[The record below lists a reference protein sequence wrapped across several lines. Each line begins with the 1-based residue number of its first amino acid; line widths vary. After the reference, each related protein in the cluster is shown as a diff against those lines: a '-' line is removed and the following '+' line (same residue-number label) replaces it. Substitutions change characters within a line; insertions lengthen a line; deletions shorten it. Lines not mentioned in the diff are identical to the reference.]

1 MKLKN
6 TLALS
11 LAAVMAA
18 GLTACGSSADTAS
31 AASPAAD
38 STAAESTEAAADT
51 AAPDGDGDPT
61 TLTVAME
68 CAYAPYNWTQNDD
81 ANGAVEIRGSSDYA
95 YGYDVMMA
103 KKIGEAL
110 GQKVQ
115 IVKLDWDSLIPA
127 VMSGD
132 VDCVIAGQSI
142 TAERAAQ
149 VDFSDPYYY
158 ASIVTLTK
166 KDSAYANAAS
176 VADLAGA
183 TATSQLGTIWYDTCL
198 PQIENANILP
208 AQETAPA
215 MLVALNSGACDI
227 VVTDHPTGQAAL
239 TAYPDLV
246 MLDFGG
252 GDADFQ
258 VSDEDINIGILM
270 KKGNTAL
277 KDAINEVLATM
288 TTDDYN
294 TMMDEGM
301 QVLVGP
307 TTTGASLTVSDQ
319 TNADRT
325 FMLTPSASSTD
336 VTAGK
341 DNVFQVCFTDPNQG
355 VGAADYMAE
364 NFADAKIAVIY
375 RNDDAYSQG
384 IRDAFVK
391 EAGDKGLSIVY
402 QGTFTLDTSSDF
414 SVQLAAL
421 LLRK

>member
-1 MKLKN
+1 MKKFVSVI
-6 TLALS
+6 LS
-11 LAAVMAA
+11 LLMVLSM
-18 GLTACGSSADTAS
+18 TACGSSASDAPAAS
-31 AASPAAD
+31 AAP
-38 STAAESTEAAADT
+38 TAASSVVLSGVE
-51 AAPDGDGDPT
+51 DGV
-61 TLTVAME
+61 LTVGME
-68 CAYAPYNWTQNDD
+68 CAYAPYNWTQMDD
-81 ANGAVEIRGSSDYA
+81 SNGAVPISNVPGAYA
-95 YGYDVMMA
+95 NGYDVMIA
-103 KKIGEAL
+103 KKICEANGWEL
-110 GQKVQ
+110 EIMAIGWDGLVPALNAGQ
-115 IVKLDWDSLIPA
+115 LDA
-127 VMSGD
+127 
-132 VDCVIAGQSI
+132 VIAGQSI

-252 GDADFQ
+252 GDGDFQ
-258 VSDEDINIGILM
+258 VSDEDINIGISM

-294 TMMDEGM
+294 TMMDE
-301 QVLVGP
+301 
-307 TTTGASLTVSDQ
+307 A
-319 TNADRT
+319 
-325 FMLTPSASSTD
+325 
-336 VTAGK
+336 
-341 DNVFQVCFTDPNQG
+341 
-355 VGAADYMAE
+355 
-364 NFADAKIAVIY
+364 I
-375 RNDDAYSQG
+375 
-384 IRDAFVK
+384 
-391 EAGDKGLSIVY
+391 
-402 QGTFTLDTSSDF
+402 
-414 SVQLAAL
+414 SVQPLSE
-421 LLRK
+421 

>member
-6 TLALS
+6 AMALGLAS
-11 LAAVMAA
+11 VLAV
-18 GLTACGSSADTAS
+18 GLTACGSSADTS
-31 AASPAAD
+31 AASPAD
-38 STAAESTEAAADT
+38 STAAESTVAAAD
-51 AAPDGDGDPT
+51 AAGAPDGDGDPT

-239 TAYPDLV
+239 TAYPDLT

-252 GDADFQ
+252 GDGDFQ
-258 VSDEDINIGILM
+258 VSDEDINIGISM

-294 TMMDEGM
+294 ALMDE
-301 QVLVGP
+301 
-307 TTTGASLTVSDQ
+307 A
-319 TNADRT
+319 
-325 FMLTPSASSTD
+325 
-336 VTAGK
+336 
-341 DNVFQVCFTDPNQG
+341 
-355 VGAADYMAE
+355 
-364 NFADAKIAVIY
+364 I
-375 RNDDAYSQG
+375 
-384 IRDAFVK
+384 
-391 EAGDKGLSIVY
+391 
-402 QGTFTLDTSSDF
+402 
-414 SVQLAAL
+414 SVQPLSDN
-421 LLRK
+421 

>member
-18 GLTACGSSADTAS
+18 GLTACGSGADTTS

-38 STAAESTEAAADT
+38 STAAESTEAAADTT

-183 TATSQLGTIWYDTCL
+183 TATSQLGTIWYDSCL
-198 PQIENANILP
+198 PQIAGAKIQSP
-208 AQETAPA
+208 AESAPA
-215 MLVALNSGACDI
+215 MLMALEAGMVDFICTDMPTAQGA
-227 VVTDHPTGQAAL
+227 L
-239 TAYPDLV
+239 LAYPDLV
-246 MLDFGG
+246 LLDFSGSE
-252 GDADFQ
+252 DNFV
-258 VSDEDINIGILM
+258 VSDEDINIGISVR
-270 KKGNTAL
+270 KGNTVLKEAL
-277 KDAINEVLATM
+277 DSVLSTM
-288 TTDDYN
+288 TAEDF
-294 TMMDEGM
+294 
-301 QVLVGP
+301 
-307 TTTGASLTVSDQ
+307 
-319 TNADRT
+319 NAI
-325 FMLTPSASSTD
+325 MAQA
-336 VTAGK
+336 TAI
-341 DNVFQVCFTDPNQG
+341 QPI
-355 VGAADYMAE
+355 E
-364 NFADAKIAVIY
+364 
-375 RNDDAYSQG
+375 
-384 IRDAFVK
+384 
-391 EAGDKGLSIVY
+391 
-402 QGTFTLDTSSDF
+402 
-414 SVQLAAL
+414 
-421 LLRK
+421 